1 MNGNDTNNRETK
13 MNANQKMILK
23 DASRIANR
31 LRREATVESHRA
43 AEALM
48 IRAFE
53 KIDAAK

>member
-1 MNGNDTNNRETK
+1 MTGHDTTNRETT
-13 MNANQKMILK
+13 MNATQTMILN
-23 DASRIANR
+23 DAAKIARR
-31 LRREATVESHRA
+31 LRKLATAEGHRA